1 MVRVGCGRL
10 GRARDGSEGLDE
22 DRSKD
27 GDEGM
32 DYVVGK
38 SVSTDGEGEGGVGI
52 SNRGAGAFLG
62 QRVYVLRRAR
72 VGFTVG
78 YSSWRE
84 GISEIMG
91 KDMATTELS
100 VSELGATE
108 EKKAK
113 FVVGRGIRQ
122 EGLVT

>member
-100 VSELGATE
+100 VSELGVTE
-108 EKKAK
+108 EERTESM
-113 FVVGRGIRQ
+113 VG
-122 EGLVT
+122 